1 MMFAIGVVLFALA
14 ILLSVALHE
23 CGHMWVA
30 RATGMKVRRYFV
42 GFGPTLWSTRRAN
55 KLGETEYGIKAV
67 PLGGF
72 CDIAGMTSVEEL
84 APGERP
90 YAMYRQKTWKRVAVL
105 AAGPGMNFVIGLV
118 LIYAIAIMWGLP
130 NLHQPTTAMVG
141 ETSCVKS
148 EVTQGQLGDC
158 IVPSP
163 AAAAGIQAGDVIVAV
178 GDTPVSSF
186 DELVTAVRP
195 LSGPTPVTVQRG
207 EDGRAEQITTIV
219 DVTPSQR
226 YVAGGDASEDGVAG
240 ADTAPVPTDVGT
252 IGVVAAVFGP
262 TQYNPLSAVP
272 ATFAFTGDLAVE
284 LGKALSKIP
293 TKVGALVHSIG
304 GGERDPETPISVVG
318 ASIIGGDTVDQGL
331 WVAFWFFLAQ
341 LNFVLG
347 AVNLIPLL
355 PFDGGHIAI
364 AVYEKI
370 RNLLRSARGMV
381 AAAPVNY
388 LKLMPATYVVLVVV
402 AGYMLLTVTADF
414 VNPIRP
420 FQ

>member
-1 MMFAIGVVLFALA
+1 MMFVLGIIAFALC
-14 ILLSVALHE
+14 ILISVALHE

-42 GFGPTLWSTRRAN
+42 GFGPTLWSTRRPN
-55 KLGETEYGIKAV
+55 RLGATEYGVKAV

-84 APGERP
+84 APDEHRV
-90 YAMYRQKTWKRVAVL
+90 AMYKQKTWKRVAVL
-105 AAGPGMNFVIGLV
+105 AAGPGMNFVVGLI
-118 LIYAIAIMWGLP
+118 LIYFIAVIWGLP
-130 NLHQPTTAMVG
+130 NLHQPTNAMVG

-148 EVTQGQLGDC
+148 EVTQGKLGDC
-158 IVPSP
+158 IAPSP
-163 AAAAGIQAGDVIVAV
+163 AAAAGIQAGDVITKV
-178 GDTPVSSF
+178 GDTPVPSF
-186 DELVTAVRP
+186 DKMVDAVRK
-195 LSGPTPVTVQRG
+195 LNGPTPFTVER
-207 EDGRAEQITTIV
+207 DGREFVTTV
-219 DVTPSQR
+219 DVTPAER
-226 YVAGGDASEDGVAG
+226 WVKKDDKG
-240 ADTAPVPTDVGT
+240 PTSVGT
-252 IGVVAAVFGP
+252 VGISLASFGP

-272 ATFAFTGDLAVE
+272 ATVAFTGDLAVE
-284 LGKALSKIP
+284 IGKSLAKIP

-318 ASIIGGDTVDQGL
+318 ASIIGGDTVQAGL

-347 AVNLIPLL
+347 AVNLVPLL

-370 RNLLRSARGMV
+370 RNMIRSARGMV
-381 AAAPVNY
+381 AGAPVNY
-388 LKLMPATYVVLVVV
+388 LKLMPATYVILVVV
-402 AGYMLLTVTADF
+402 VGYMLLTVTADL
-414 VNPIRP
+414 VNPIRL

>member
-1 MMFAIGVVLFALA
+1 MFALGVAAFALA
-14 ILLSVALHE
+14 ILVSVALHE

-42 GFGPTLWSTRRAN
+42 GFGPTVWSTRRPN
-55 KLGETEYGIKAV
+55 RLGSTEYGVKAI

-84 APGERP
+84 APEDRP
-90 YAMYRQKTWKRVAVL
+90 YAMFRQKVWKRVAVL
-105 AAGPGMNFVIGLV
+105 FAGPAMNFVIGLV
-118 LIYAIAIMWGLP
+118 LVYAIAVIWGLP
-130 NLHQPTTAMVG
+130 NLNPPKSAIVG
-141 ETSCVKS
+141 QTGCVAAQISKD
-148 EVTQGQLGDC
+148 EVADC
-158 IVPSP
+158 TGPGP
-163 AAAAGIQAGDVIVAV
+163 AAQAGIRPGDVIVKV
-178 GDTPVSSF
+178 GDTAVATF
-186 DELVTAVRP
+186 DEARVALQKATGV
-195 LSGPTPVTVQRG
+195 TPVVIERDG
-207 EDGRAEQITTIV
+207 EQLTKVV
-219 DVTPSQR
+219 DVTQTQR
-226 YVAGGDASEDGVAG
+226 FTGTGDQPTTVG
-240 ADTAPVPTDVGT
+240 A
-252 IGVVAAVFGP
+252 IGISAAQFGP
-262 TQYNPLSAVP
+262 TQYNGLSAVP

-284 LGKALSKIP
+284 LGKALAKIP
-293 TKVGALVHSIG
+293 TKIGALVHAIG

-318 ASIIGGDTVDQGL
+318 ASIIGGETVDAGL

-370 RNLLRSARGMV
+370 RNMVRSARGKV
-381 AAAPVNY
+381 AAGPVNY

-402 AGYMLLTVTADF
+402 GGYMLLTVTADL
-414 VNPIRP
+414 VNPISI